1 MFITNVR
8 RFSVDSPFRYGM
20 RKAVASRIYKK
31 DFGMDVLILA
41 STKRLKSEALKI
53 LDEPDS
59 SNRGKAYWEILA
71 KRTNE
76 SLHLLDFATIHK
88 LLDAFE
94 VRSNRRD
101 LLAGICHMLANAI
114 EQTPSLSTKAP
125 SPGDIVSF
133 SRILS
138 TYGPAISEKL
148 YLKIVE
154 ALADVVHMV
163 KTEGEIGEIAEQ
175 LKMMSKNRRSPPAA
189 ERVLVKRLI
198 RRLNG
203 IRGTQV
209 EEYSLDKLVEL
220 TQ

>member
-20 RKAVASRIYKK
+20 RKAVASHIFKK
-31 DFGMDVLILA
+31 DFGMDVLMSA
-41 STKRLKSEALKI
+41 SVKRLKSEAIKI

-76 SLHLLDFATIHK
+76 SLHLLDSVTIRK

-101 LLAGICHMLANAI
+101 LLAGICHLLANAI
-114 EQTPSLSTKAP
+114 EQTTSLSTKAP
-125 SPGDIVSF
+125 SPGDIVTL
-133 SRILS
+133 SRIIS
-138 TYGPAISEKL
+138 TYGPAISDGL
-148 YLKIVE
+148 YLKLVE

-163 KTEGEIGEIAEQ
+163 KTEGEIREIAEQ
-175 LKMMSKNRRSPPAA
+175 LKMMSKNRHPRPAA

-198 RRLNG
+198 GKLNG
-203 IRGTQV
+203 IRGTDV
-209 EEYSLDKLVEL
+209 DEFSLDKLVEL